1 MKDINV
7 INGKLFK
14 ASKGWRKTKQDEGEK
29 TYKHKDGRQI
39 IVSDSMVRTPY
50 LVEVIW
56 EIENSYNWEDWKR
69 KKFSMTKEGTKEM
82 KEFLTKLMN
91 NNKNKSK

>member
-1 MKDINV
+1 MKV
-7 INGKLFK
+7 FK
-14 ASKGWRKTKQDEGEK
+14 ASKGWRKIKQDEGEK

-69 KKFSMTKEGTKEM
+69 KKFSMTKEME
-82 KEFLTKLMN
+82 EFLTKLMN
-91 NNKNKSK
+91 NKSKENEEVKVK